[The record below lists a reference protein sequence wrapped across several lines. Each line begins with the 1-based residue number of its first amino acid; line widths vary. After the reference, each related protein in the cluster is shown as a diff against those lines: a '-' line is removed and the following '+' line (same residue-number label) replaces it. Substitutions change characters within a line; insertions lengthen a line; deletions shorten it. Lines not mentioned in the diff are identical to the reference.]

1 MATMGLSASMVHD
14 ITVLM
19 GNAKT
24 RTQLKRLIS
33 RLDKDNE
40 RAKKEARLKFEAK
53 FKADMK
59 EALQELKD
67 EKEGKATFMT
77 MDELYSELEKDD

>member
-24 RTQLKRLIS
+24 RMQLKRLIS

-40 RAKKEARLKFEAK
+40 RVKEEARLKFEAK

-67 EKEGKATFMT
+67 EKEGKIKLRDAR
-77 MDELYSELEKDD
+77 ELINEL